1 MKVFFLYSK
10 LSTNLF
16 GIWLP
21 QVISQMML
29 IYCST
34 IVWIKMNVM
43 FEWGFPGGSDSKAS
57 ACSAWDLGAI
67 RGLGRSS
74 GEENGNPLQC
84 SCLENPTDRRAW
96 WTTVHGVARS
106 WTHLSKHTCTVLR
119 ALLAWITFTYLL
131 FIFNSFLPTQSSNPG
146 LQPRSPTLQVDSLL
160 AEPEG

>member
-43 FEWGFPGGSDSKAS
+43 FEWGFPVGSVVWNLPAMQKSQEMQVQFLGWEDPLEEGTAIHSS
-57 ACSAWDLGAI
+57 VPAWKI
-67 RGLGRSS
+67 
-74 GEENGNPLQC
+74 P
-84 SCLENPTDRRAW
+84 
-96 WTTVHGVARS
+96 
-106 WTHLSKHTCTVLR
+106 
-119 ALLAWITFTYLL
+119 
-131 FIFNSFLPTQSSNPG
+131 
-146 LQPRSPTLQVDSLL
+146 
-160 AEPEG
+160 